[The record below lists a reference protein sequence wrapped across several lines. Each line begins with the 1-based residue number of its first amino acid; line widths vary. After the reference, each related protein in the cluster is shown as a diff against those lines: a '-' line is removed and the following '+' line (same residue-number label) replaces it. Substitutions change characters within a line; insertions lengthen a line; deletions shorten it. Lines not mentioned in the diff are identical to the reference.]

1 MSSEFTWVDSAR
13 HFKVCSLSLRI
24 SLSAWRVLH
33 GDVGLDA
40 GAWCFFWLPMLW
52 CIWFVWILMLDI
64 SSRGISF
71 CKGQRLVGCGE
82 FPQVAIFKAATQGT
96 CDGYPSM
103 DGHCHAHRNDLHW
116 HGVMLGILWVM
127 DLFICFLPFVSL
139 HLLSFMLFPGAQ
151 LKIPTRVTCFSLRW
165 LSVTYG
171 AIMWTWSEPLTKAR
185 ETWSKEVFFF

>member
-1 MSSEFTWVDSAR
+1 MFHLLLE
-13 HFKVCSLSLRI
+13 I
-24 SLSAWRVLH
+24 SCL
-33 GDVGLDA
+33 
-40 GAWCFFWLPMLW
+40 FF
-52 CIWFVWILMLDI
+52 
-64 SSRGISF
+64 F

-96 CDGYPSM
+96 CDGYPSIH
-103 DGHCHAHRNDLHW
+103 GHCHAHRNDLHW
-116 HGVMLGILWVM
+116 HGVILKNFLKNGFVY
-127 DLFICFLPFVSL
+127 LFICFLPFVSL

-185 ETWSKEVFFF
+185 ETWSKEVFFFNVSKFKDVRVFCAGEKSYHWDGRQDYTIEIKWRSSFERGWLMAPRFSDSS